1 MKKIAIPA
9 VTVGCSLTACTPSDD
24 TDTGETKE
32 PSSEPSAEA
41 SSEPSGEPSDEP
53 VDVGDISEVVGL
65 WDVNSY
71 TMSYYGYSYGYTF
84 PTTESQESNSYGAFL
99 HVLSLTA
106 IFS

>member
-1 MKKIAIPA
+1 MQRP
-9 VTVGCSLTACTPSDD
+9 VR
-24 TDTGETKE
+24 
-32 PSSEPSAEA
+32 EPSAEA

-84 PTTESQESNSYGAFL
+84 PMTETEDSDSYGATTSYTETKF
-99 HVLSLTA
+99 LSLWM
-106 IFS
+106 SQNLVR